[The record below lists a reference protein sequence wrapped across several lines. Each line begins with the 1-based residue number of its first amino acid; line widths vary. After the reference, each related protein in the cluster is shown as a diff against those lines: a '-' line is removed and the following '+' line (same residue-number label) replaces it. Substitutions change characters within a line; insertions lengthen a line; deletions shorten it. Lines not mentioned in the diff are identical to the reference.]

1 MCHLPEAGVLLDA
14 MCASNGGPFAD
25 IHDLY
30 LHSMVPM
37 AWMRGGED
45 AREDPPASSAAA
57 AAPTAYNTSSE
68 GTKQQVEKEDSS
80 EEKKMKNFSKE
91 SPHGAPQ
98 TRHAHGRGQVRGEG

>member
-14 MCASNGGPFAD
+14 MCASNGGPFTD

-45 AREDPPASSAAA
+45 AREDHPSSSAA

-68 GTKQQVEKEDSS
+68 GREKQQVKKEDSS
-80 EEKKMKNFSKE
+80 EEKKKDCLLYT
-91 SPHGAPQ
+91 SPSP
-98 TRHAHGRGQVRGEG
+98 RD

>member
-45 AREDPPASSAAA
+45 AREDPP
-57 AAPTAYNTSSE
+57 PFLRRRRPHPLQHLFR
-68 GTKQQVEKEDSS
+68 G
-80 EEKKMKNFSKE
+80 EEKTTSRERRLFRGGEEKAFSRV
-91 SPHGAPQ
+91 SS
-98 TRHAHGRGQVRGEG
+98 RS

>member
-1 MCHLPEAGVLLDA
+1 MLLDA

-45 AREDPPASSAAA
+45 AREDPPSSSA

-68 GTKQQVEKEDSS
+68 GKKKQVKKDDSS
-80 EEKKMKNFSKE
+80 EEKKKE
-91 SPHGAPQ
+91 LS
-98 TRHAHGRGQVRGEG
+98 RRVSSRS